1 MKKLIYFLP
10 LTVMTLFSCGGG
22 EAGTGNENAEAAEG
36 NSAMQGILTDL
47 SEYGMDYTIVLPEKK
62 ELITKIVANDWG
74 GIEVSQGENFMISI
88 AYGEGDI
95 DLLKF
100 DLEED
105 LVYKSQVLE
114 EGENFILFKKEIEG
128 SGIDPEFHFLYV
140 HKVKDEAIEVQNL
153 KEAGFN
159 EESARNMLNAAKTF
173 SAKSGA

>member
-1 MKKLIYFLP
+1 MKKLIYILP

-22 EAGTGNENAEAAEG
+22 EAGSENENSEAVEG
-36 NSAMQGILTDL
+36 NSAMQGVLTDL
-47 SEYGMDYTIVLPEKK
+47 SEYGMDFTIALPEKK
-62 ELITKIVANDWG
+62 DVITNIVANDWG
-74 GIEVSQGENFMISI
+74 GLEVRQGENFMISI

-114 EGENFILFKKEIEG
+114 EGENFILYKREIEG
-128 SGIDPEFHFLYV
+128 SGIDPEYHFLYV
-140 HKVKDEAIEVQNL
+140 QKVEDEAIEIQNL